1 MSKYHTL
8 WRLLSDD
15 GGTCIQFP
23 FDRIEEILGFRI
35 DHSFLNYKQ
44 EAGLYGYRVEK
55 ISMKEKWVRFVRI

>member
-8 WRLLSDD
+8 WRFLSDD
-15 GGTCIQFP
+15 GSTCIQFS

-44 EAGLYGYRVEK
+44 EAELYGYRVEK